1 MRLRDVPVLRHP
13 CADLLIVQLVGIL
26 IYPFLGNQPLGRALF
41 SIFALLVLALAVF
54 AVRMTPALSWI
65 SGVLGLPVVVLTIW
79 EAVAPGVEAV
89 VLWSAVFHAAFYF
102 YTAFALLRYMF
113 ADHVVT
119 TDELYATGA
128 TFTVVAWGF
137 AYAYL
142 VVDVVWPDSFTV
154 VGSPLDAKA
163 WFEMLYLSVTT
174 MTSLGLSDIVPVR
187 PHARA
192 FVMIEQ
198 IAGMLYLALA
208 VARIMAL
215 TVARTT
221 ARARRQGE

>member
-1 MRLRDVPVLRHP
+1 
-13 CADLLIVQLVGIL
+13 
-26 IYPFLGNQPLGRALF
+26 
-41 SIFALLVLALAVF
+41 
-54 AVRMTPALSWI
+54 
-65 SGVLGLPVVVLTIW
+65 
-79 EAVAPGVEAV
+79 
-89 VLWSAVFHAAFYF
+89 
-102 YTAFALLRYMF
+102 MF
-113 ADHVVT
+113 DDHIVT

-137 AYAYL
+137 AYVYL
-142 VVDVVWPDSFTV
+142 AVDVVWPDSFTA
-154 VGSPLDAKA
+154 VGDPLEAKA

-187 PHARA
+187 PHARS

-221 ARARRQGE
+221 AREQRRAPEAHAPAVRAVSQRHSWRRERGLLTATRECRAQHAVREV

>member
-1 MRLRDVPVLRHP
+1 
-13 CADLLIVQLVGIL
+13 
-26 IYPFLGNQPLGRALF
+26 
-41 SIFALLVLALAVF
+41 
-54 AVRMTPALSWI
+54 
-65 SGVLGLPVVVLTIW
+65 VVLTVW
-79 EAVAPGVEAV
+79 EAVSPGVESV
-89 VLWSAVFHAAFYF
+89 VLWSSIFHAAFYF
-102 YTAFALLRYMF
+102 YTAYALLRYMF
-113 ADHVVT
+113 DDHVVT

-137 AYAYL
+137 AYVYL
-142 VVDVVWPDSFTV
+142 AVDVLAPDSFTV
-154 VGSPLDAKA
+154 VGDPLQAKA

-174 MTSLGLSDIVPVR
+174 MTSLGLSDIVPVK

-192 FVMIEQ
+192 FVMLEQ

-221 ARARRQGE
+221 ARDARRNR